1 MDSRKEYITRTF
13 EAVELTRESIP
24 KAKWERFK
32 MNEVQLRAHL
42 AGLSC
47 VMDEVFIIS
56 TDYSFCVY
64 AISHDMMPVVKFFKT
79 FQVDK
84 QLKFYTSTPAT
95 MNKLLTNS
103 KILNHGNVAV
113 NPNSTIEQSYHIAKE
128 AGSIGLVLDHVLGSL
143 IKDKKQLSENSYTG
157 IDTSLLNLKTFNN
170 GYFYC
175 QS

>member
-1 MDSRKEYITRTF
+1 MDNRKEYITRTF
-13 EAVELTRESIP
+13 EAVELIRESIT

-56 TDYSFCVY
+56 TEYSFCVY
-64 AISHDMMPVVKFFKT
+64 AITHDMMPVIKFFKT

-84 QLKFYTSTPAT
+84 QLKFYTSTQDT
-95 MNKLLTNS
+95 MNRLLANS
-103 KILNHGNVAV
+103 IHLNNGSASV
-113 NPNSTIEQSYHIAKE
+113 NPDSTIEQSYHIAKE
-128 AGSIGLVLDHVLGSL
+128 AGSIGLVLDHLLGSL
-143 IKDKKQLSENSYTG
+143 IKEKKQVGEHSYNG
-157 IDTSLLNLKTFNN
+157 IGTSLLSLKTFNN